1 MIYKEKEES
10 EIVLVTET
18 THITDCVKFKRFSDD
33 NTEYIDTEYIGI
45 PINKNNGEYNDNDA
59 EKFLNY
65 MSEFS
70 FAKLL
75 LLAYNKT
82 NDSKVKSLI
91 NETIILEKKN

>member
-33 NTEYIDTEYIGI
+33 NTEYIGI

-65 MSEFS
+65 ISEFS